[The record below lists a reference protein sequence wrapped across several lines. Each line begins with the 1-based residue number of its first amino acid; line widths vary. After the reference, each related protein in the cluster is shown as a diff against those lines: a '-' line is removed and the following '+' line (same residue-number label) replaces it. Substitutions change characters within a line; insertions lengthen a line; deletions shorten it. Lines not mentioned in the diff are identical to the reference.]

1 MKVFFIN
8 PPFKAEY
15 GKFSREN
22 RSPAIT
28 RSGALY
34 YPLWLIYAAAVCE
47 KDGFEVCFL
56 DAPAKPLNEE
66 ESLSVVRRD
75 GQGTKLF
82 VLDTSTPS
90 IYSDIKFA
98 EKLKEM
104 FPESK
109 VVLVGT
115 HPSALPE
122 ETLCISEQ
130 IDAVARHEFDYIVRD
145 LARAVRDDGSW
156 SNVKGITYRENG
168 EIYATED
175 MPFIEQLDDIPF
187 AAEFIKKYLNPED
200 YFFAPAAFPEIQIF
214 SGRGCMA
221 ICDFCVY
228 PQTMHGHRYR
238 LRTPENV
245 AAEFEYIAQNFP
257 DVKEIVFEDD
267 TFTVKK
273 ERVIAI
279 CELLIQKGKKKFH
292 KVVIK

>member
-56 DAPAKPLNEE
+56 DAPARPLNEE

-187 AAEFIKKYLNPED
+187 AAEFIKKY
-200 YFFAPAAFPEIQIF
+200 
-214 SGRGCMA
+214 
-221 ICDFCVY
+221 
-228 PQTMHGHRYR
+228 
-238 LRTPENV
+238 
-245 AAEFEYIAQNFP
+245 
-257 DVKEIVFEDD
+257 
-267 TFTVKK
+267 
-273 ERVIAI
+273 
-279 CELLIQKGKKKFH
+279 
-292 KVVIK
+292 

>member
-1 MKVFFIN
+1 M
-8 PPFKAEY
+8 
-15 GKFSREN
+15 
-22 RSPAIT
+22 
-28 RSGALY
+28 
-34 YPLWLIYAAAVCE
+34 
-47 KDGFEVCFL
+47 
-56 DAPAKPLNEE
+56 
-66 ESLSVVRRD
+66 
-75 GQGTKLF
+75 
-82 VLDTSTPS
+82 LDTSTPS

-187 AAEFIKKYLNPED
+187 AAEFIKKYLIPEV
-200 YFFAPAAFPEIQIF
+200 YFFAPAAFPDFQIF

-221 ICDFCVY
+221 
-228 PQTMHGHRYR
+228 
-238 LRTPENV
+238 
-245 AAEFEYIAQNFP
+245 
-257 DVKEIVFEDD
+257 
-267 TFTVKK
+267 
-273 ERVIAI
+273 
-279 CELLIQKGKKKFH
+279 
-292 KVVIK
+292 